1 MNKRV
6 IFALAF
12 ILSIGA
18 FFVLP
23 VDDDFY
29 YFTAPH
35 ADLCLKDL
43 LPHKPFWR
51 PFDVLFGVFLGKCP
65 TLFPYLNHAIVLAG
79 FAYSIYGLNKILNY
93 CGTTKTSQNIA
104 LAMFCLSPAL
114 VATTFSVD
122 SSNQSLS
129 LALGIASLIYFEKHK
144 CWSYTL
150 MLLAVF
156 AKESGIAWFAITPLL
171 NLLIQYRH
179 SNISQPIA
187 QNIKSLIRPW
197 CISLCIIAVYAIAR
211 IYLDTHIGQSADSNG
226 RYSTGIG
233 VNSLVGFGMILTSAI
248 TSIDTIALFLEKNWF
263 IVTISTIVSAAFL
276 FIIIKK
282 ISWREHYSLI
292 ILAICILAISSPHLV
307 MQHPG
312 EMHVYPTLW
321 MIALSFG
328 LQTFGWTKRELSV
341 MYIYFACSILVFIHK
356 GYYIYNIGK
365 IAASRVQS
373 VIGGQART
381 IPNKVL
387 ILDCDPQLDT
397 YSVFQTNRKKSW
409 DGGKGTRVYWDLKN
423 PEHIDYKVINP
434 QQLKQNLTMYKKSP
448 KGKYDVC
455 WIVKS
460 DKVQIVE

>member
-1 MNKRV
+1 MNKKI
-6 IFALAF
+6 IFALAI

-43 LPHKPFWR
+43 LPNKPFWR
-51 PFDVLFGVFLGKCP
+51 PFDVLFGVLLGKSP
-65 TLFPYLNHAIVLAG
+65 SLFPFLNHALVLAG
-79 FAYSIYGLNKILNY
+79 YAYAVFGLNKILNY
-93 CGTTKTSQNIA
+93 CCSTKTSLNIA

-114 VATTFSVD
+114 VATTYSVD

-144 CWSYTL
+144 CGSYIL
-150 MLLAVF
+150 MVLAVF

-187 QNIKSLIRPW
+187 QNVKSLIRPW

-211 IYLDTHIGQSADSNG
+211 IYLDTHTGQSADSNG

-233 VNSLVGFGMILTSAI
+233 INSLVGLGMILTSAI
-248 TSIDTIALFLEKNWF
+248 TSIDTIALFLERNWL
-263 IVTISTIVSAAFL
+263 VVLISVIASAAFL

-282 ISWREHYSLI
+282 ISWRDHYSLI
-292 ILAICILAISSPHLV
+292 IFAICILAISSPHLV

-321 MIALSFG
+321 MIAFFLG
-328 LQTFGWTKRELSV
+328 LLTSGWTNRELPV

-373 VIGGQART
+373 VIRQARA

-397 YSVFQTNRKKSW
+397 YSVFQTNGKKCW
-409 DGGKGTRVYWDLKN
+409 YGGKGTRVYWNLKN

-434 QQLKQNLTMYKKSP
+434 DQLQQNLTMYKKSP

-455 WIVKS
+455 WIVKN